1 MRLALTTSIRRGRRE
16 RVLPRRRRGRTA
28 LAASIAGVLAVALA
42 SGPVIAADEGV
53 PAPASV
59 VRELETALS
68 RAVER
73 FQARDVNGVLGYVS
87 DQYRTGPF
95 TKAGLREQLAALYGL
110 YDAVQAKIRVDSVR
124 MVNGT
129 AWVYT
134 TGEISGRLSLLGT
147 WVTFLSWRHEL
158 EVARREAP
166 GWRLYGYQR

>member
-1 MRLALTTSIRRGRRE
+1 MRFALTTSIRREHRE
-16 RVLPRRRRGRTA
+16 WPRRGRA
-28 LAASIAGVLAVALA
+28 SFAASIVLIIAALA
-42 SGPVIAADEGV
+42 SSPVIADEEGV
-53 PAPASV
+53 AAPASV

-95 TKAGLREQLAALYGL
+95 TKAGLREQLAALYGV
-110 YDAVQAKIRVDSVR
+110 YDAVRAKIRIDSVR
-124 MVNGT
+124 IVNGT

-134 TGEISGRLSLLGT
+134 TGEISGRLALIGT
-147 WVTFLSWRHEL
+147 WVTLLSWRHEL